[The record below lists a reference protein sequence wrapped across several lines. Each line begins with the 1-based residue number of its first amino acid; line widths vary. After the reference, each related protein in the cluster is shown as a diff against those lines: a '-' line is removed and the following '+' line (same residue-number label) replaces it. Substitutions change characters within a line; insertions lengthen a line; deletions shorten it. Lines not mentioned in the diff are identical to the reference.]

1 MDGVA
6 RNSFPCLEALFSIE
20 YSLLLGRYA
29 EPVFDQSEENIGE
42 VSLLQL
48 ESVDLIVKVFED
60 DLDWLRARYR
70 QRVRREFGQ
79 YLNRV
84 LVLNLVVRNLS
95 FRLQLFTHV
104 VNEEL
109 IFRDVKF
116 DDDFH
121 KENIGEIG
129 L

>member
-1 MDGVA
+1 M
-6 RNSFPCLEALFSIE
+6 LFRS
-20 YSLLLGRYA
+20 
-29 EPVFDQSEENIGE
+29 
-42 VSLLQL
+42 
-48 ESVDLIVKVFED
+48 
-60 DLDWLRARYR
+60 
-70 QRVRREFGQ
+70 Q

-109 IFRDVKF
+109 ILRDAKF
-116 DDDFH
+116 DDDFR

>member
-1 MDGVA
+1 M
-6 RNSFPCLEALFSIE
+6 
-20 YSLLLGRYA
+20 
-29 EPVFDQSEENIGE
+29 
-42 VSLLQL
+42 LQL

-109 IFRDVKF
+109 ILRDAKF
-116 DDDFH
+116 DDDFR